1 MTEET
6 SNAPIYLYLDVETPG
21 LYAEQGV
28 LEVAWF
34 ATTDINDLHPV
45 ITSRLN
51 ADIDVDLARDEA
63 IDFVKDMHAK
73 SGLWARLER
82 RHANPELVSLQ
93 TLDREIAKEIGHV
106 QWQYRTSG
114 PVYLVGNSIRL
125 DRAVLERWFPRVSKA
140 LHYRQIDI
148 TSVRLFLEG
157 NGIDTT
163 TPQKIEPTHVAGQD
177 VMDSMDFARH
187 LGELVTRPRGTL
199 KHLDSQLQGLQ
210 DSLDE
215 HVTHEDIYKALGDLR
230 TIIRGALR

>member
-1 MTEET
+1 MTET

-34 ATTDINDLHPV
+34 ATTDINDLYPV

-51 ADIDVDLARDEA
+51 ADIDVDRARDEA

-106 QWQYRTSG
+106 QWQHRTSG

-163 TPQKIEPTHVAGQD
+163 TPQKVEPTHVAGQD

-187 LGELVTRPRGTL
+187 LGKLVTGPRHTL
-199 KHLDSQLQGLQ
+199 RELDKEILDMA

-215 HVTHEDIYKALGDLR
+215 HINRENVYEQLEKLRTLIFKAL
-230 TIIRGALR
+230 T

>member
-1 MTEET
+1 MTET

-51 ADIDVDLARDEA
+51 ADIDVDRARDEA
-63 IDFVKDMHAK
+63 IDFVKAMHAK

-106 QWQYRTSG
+106 QWQHRTSG

-163 TPQKIEPTHVAGQD
+163 PPQKVEPTHVAGQD
-177 VMDSMDFARH
+177 IMDSMDFARH
-187 LGELVTRPRGTL
+187 LGKLVTRPRAALRTL
-199 KHLDSQLQGLQ
+199 GADLEGLM

-215 HVTHEDIYKALGDLR
+215 HVKPSDMYDQLKELREDIRKALS
-230 TIIRGALR
+230 